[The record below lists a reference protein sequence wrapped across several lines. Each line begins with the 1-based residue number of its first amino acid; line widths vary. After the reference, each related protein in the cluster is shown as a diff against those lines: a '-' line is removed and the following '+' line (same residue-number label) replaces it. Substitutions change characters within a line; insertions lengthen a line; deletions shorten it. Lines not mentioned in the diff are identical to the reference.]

1 MSIIRYPFFHLK
13 KRAVIIREAKRQAP
27 KRPGRLLKE
36 REKCMEKKASLVGR
50 LLSENQMSE
59 AFINSM
65 FLALSGGF
73 QDAYTYNCRDEV
85 FSNAQTGNVVLMSQN
100 FLEGNFTAGLRY
112 LFPTPLFVDGWYFWQ
127 KIYQEHYRYA
137 KRLHWRQ
144 VLLAA
149 EIVILAIVGF
159 IPSSYNMLAAMLVS
173 FACAI
178 QVQTFRKVGG
188 YSYASTMC
196 IGNLRSGTAALSMYL
211 RDKKKT
217 APSGRIL
224 FRRDSGFRHR
234 RRNRRRVLHAV
245 WNPRNL
251 DFLRTSSGELPSDV
265 TGKVPLRNKRE

>member
-1 MSIIRYPFFHLK
+1 
-13 KRAVIIREAKRQAP
+13 
-27 KRPGRLLKE
+27 
-36 REKCMEKKASLVGR
+36 MEKKASFVGR

-112 LFPTPLFVDGWYFWQ
+112 LFPILFFAMGVFLAENF
-127 KIYQEHYRYA
+127 QEHYRYA

-178 QVQTFRKVGG
+178 QVQSRQ
-188 YSYASTMC
+188 M
-196 IGNLRSGTAALSMYL
+196 
-211 RDKKKT
+211 
-217 APSGRIL
+217 
-224 FRRDSGFRHR
+224 
-234 RRNRRRVLHAV
+234 
-245 WNPRNL
+245 
-251 DFLRTSSGELPSDV
+251 
-265 TGKVPLRNKRE
+265 

>member
-1 MSIIRYPFFHLK
+1 
-13 KRAVIIREAKRQAP
+13 
-27 KRPGRLLKE
+27 
-36 REKCMEKKASLVGR
+36 
-50 LLSENQMSE
+50 
-59 AFINSM
+59 M

-112 LFPTPLFVDGWYFWQ
+112 LFPILFFAMGVFLAENF
-127 KIYQEHYRYA
+127 QEHYRYA

-178 QVQTFRKVGG
+178 QVQTFRKV
-188 YSYASTMC
+188 
-196 IGNLRSGTAALSMYL
+196 R
-211 RDKKKT
+211 R
-217 APSGRIL
+217 L
-224 FRRDSGFRHR
+224 FVCKHHVHR
-234 RRNRRRVLHAV
+234 KPAKRNRSAV
-245 WNPRNL
+245 HV
-251 DFLRTSSGELPSDV
+251 SAG
-265 TGKVPLRNKRE
+265 